1 MKERKTFTFDG
12 ENSADYGLYI
22 SGDSVYNA
30 PNREID
36 MVSIP
41 GRNGQLAIDMGR
53 YENITVTYPAFVF
66 ADTQEEFRE
75 KIRRIRNWL
84 CSKTSYQRLT
94 DEYNPESF
102 RLGLYKSGLE
112 VEPIFYNRCG
122 EFKMSFDCKPQRFLF
137 TGEEVFTLGEWG
149 ETETY
154 SGSIVS
160 FEGTE
165 TTAVKSLTA
174 QIVPKQAGSGDPS
187 PSNVRPISGWSSV
200 NVKRIGKNFLKV
212 NGYDLFRQYGYYDR
226 NELTDSSVILDPPTV
241 GWPNIWVAYKNVPIG
256 TPITFSGTYTN
267 PNGNGAR
274 PTIALGSVDP
284 SDTTFLNYA
293 DIVKETIT
301 EVGTRTFSLTATIP
315 SGRICALRITASNTN
330 DISMVT
336 QPFKV
341 ENMQLELGST
351 ATDYKP
357 YQGNTYPISLGQ
369 TVYGG
374 TLEVCSGK
382 LAVTKGFRLFDGSE
396 SWGFITSTDRNRVNI
411 TVAERTDAY
420 VTDILGNYIKPVSEP
435 ASLPPI
441 WSANINNLGGL
452 LVGVPTSITS
462 ANDWKTYLSSNPLQ
476 IVYPLATPT
485 EITLTPTQV
494 NTLLGNNN
502 IWADSGD
509 VTVEIGENPYILVNP
524 TKFEATPIFEV
535 EGSGTLSVGD
545 TSLTINNA
553 GTTIIDTEMMEAY
566 EDDNGAIISRN
577 DDVEGGFPTLTSG
590 INNVE
595 ADGLTSVKIT
605 PKFWEL

>member
-1 MKERKTFTFDG
+1 MIERKTFTFDG

-53 YENITVTYPAFVF
+53 YENITVTYPAFVI
-66 ADTQEEFRE
+66 ADTQAEFRE

-94 DEYNPESF
+94 DDYNPESF

-122 EFKMSFDCKPQRFLF
+122 EFKMSFDCQPQRFLF

-154 SGSIVS
+154 SGSIAS

-165 TTAVKSLTA
+165 TTAVKSLKANIT
-174 QIVPKQAGSGDPS
+174 PKQSGSGDPS
-187 PSNVRPISGWSSV
+187 PSNVRPISGV
-200 NVKRIGKNFLKV
+200 DTVAVTRAGKNV
-212 NGYDLFRQYGYYDR
+212 GRISQEIINNDR
-226 NELTDSSVILDPPTV
+226 HKD
-241 GWPNIWVAYKNVPIG
+241 G
-256 TPITFSGTYTN
+256 ITFHALSSTKVKITGTSTAIVYMTSGYPISSPYLRLLKKGTYTFS
-267 PNGNGAR
+267 NGVKASGINGAYVTGYPVSGGASR
-274 PTIALGSVDP
+274 NLCNNIHEGQTATFTIAEDFYINIQMLIASGYTAND
-284 SDTTFLNYA
+284 
-293 DIVKETIT
+293 
-301 EVGTRTFSLTATIP
+301 EVWF
-315 SGRICALRITASNTN
+315 
-330 DISMVT
+330 
-336 QPFKV
+336 
-341 ENMQLELGST
+341 QLEEGTS
-351 ATDYKP
+351 ATP
-357 YQGNTYPISLGQ
+357 YEPYNGTTYTTSLGQ

-374 TLEVCSGK
+374 TLDVVSGVLTIDKALVDLGSLSWSRYSSASTYTYRARISDMNATTTERNSGLISSAYTLFYGLQLTALDNNTMLRFGGEV
-382 LAVTKGFRLFDGSE
+382 
-396 SWGFITSTDRNRVNI
+396 FIRDDRY
-411 TVAERTDAY
+411 TDATAFKTAMNG
-420 VTDILGNYIKPVSEP
+420 VQ
-435 ASLPPI
+435 
-441 WSANINNLGGL
+441 
-452 LVGVPTSITS
+452 LV
-462 ANDWKTYLSSNPLQ
+462 YE
-476 IVYPLATPT
+476 LATPT

-494 NTLLGNNN
+494 TTLLGNNN
-502 IWADSGD
+502 IWADSGT
-509 VTVEIGENPYILVNP
+509 VEVEIGENPYILVNP
-524 TKFEATPIFEV
+524 TKFEACPIFEV
-535 EGSGTLSVGD
+535 EGAGTLSIGD
-545 TSLTINNA
+545 TTLTISNT

-595 ADGLTSVKIT
+595 ADGLTSVKVT